1 MKNAECF
8 GALNE
13 IELDL
18 FNAEGLLEI
27 IGYVL
32 QDFDGGCEAAT
43 QDEAKALCFAARCQC
58 FSKMLFAALNGL
70 QDTHER
76 ITMLLSQ
83 AQDACK

>member
-1 MKNAECF
+1 MKNVECF

-43 QDEAKALCFAARCQC
+43 QDE
-58 FSKMLFAALNGL
+58 
-70 QDTHER
+70 T
-76 ITMLLSQ
+76 
-83 AQDACK
+83 